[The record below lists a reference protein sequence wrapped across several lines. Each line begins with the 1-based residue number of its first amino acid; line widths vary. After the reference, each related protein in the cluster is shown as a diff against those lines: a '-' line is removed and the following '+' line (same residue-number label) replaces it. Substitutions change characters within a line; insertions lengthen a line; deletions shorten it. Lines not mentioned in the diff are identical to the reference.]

1 MLSELPIV
9 EFNIHFICLLSDQ
22 RRHKSNGR
30 IWSLQQRNNELC
42 IRSIYP
48 LNCHFHWQNCVVASE
63 WHVEKETSPR
73 RNITS
78 LYKMGDQ
85 KNSWMDKSKTSILF
99 HVCDCVMCS
108 VCVCALIA
116 SQTQLKRTK
125 FFPICLFD
133 CTVSFLNTLCL
144 LPFLFVLHALICSL
158 TVCMFIFIS
167 DASQSIVCAIFAAIQ
182 LNISRADVWPNP
194 LLIIIVIS
202 ATFCFSYTFFILYN
216 ICLCSFQLI
225 N

>member
-9 EFNIHFICLLSDQ
+9 EFNIHFICLVSDQ
-22 RRHKSNGR
+22 RTHKSNGR

-108 VCVCALIA
+108 VCVIGVYVCFNCKPNSIETNEIFSYLFIRLY
-116 SQTQLKRTK
+116 SFIFEHLMPTSFLVCIVC
-125 FFPICLFD
+125 FNLFFD
-133 CTVSFLNTLCL
+133 C
-144 LPFLFVLHALICSL
+144 
-158 TVCMFIFIS
+158 
-167 DASQSIVCAIFAAIQ
+167 
-182 LNISRADVWPNP
+182 
-194 LLIIIVIS
+194 
-202 ATFCFSYTFFILYN
+202 LYVY
-216 ICLCSFQLI
+216 FYQRR
-225 N
+225 